1 MIRSVQTDNH
11 RIGIHLAVPVIVQL
25 KWSPNIC
32 MPIKLLSNAE
42 ERKKIIKSIIAYGF
56 FILFKVFIDLKN
68 NISYILLGYEDR

>member
-1 MIRSVQTDNH
+1 
-11 RIGIHLAVPVIVQL
+11 
-25 KWSPNIC
+25 